1 MIIISEID
9 EVKELTKKIRKY
21 ANNLD
26 LDMVGIASVGHELF
40 LKAPEEHQPKNILSG
55 AESVIVLGKTI
66 PKAILKVNYHQEQL
80 IHRLYHSIYKFLDI
94 CAVRLS
100 DFLETLGYYSI
111 PIPSYIPLRINL
123 EKLEPWGIISLKHAA
138 LTAGL
143 GCIAKNGLLIHPK
156 FGTLIRLSAVITT
169 AKLIPD
175 KMYEKDICL
184 DCNLC
189 IENCPTN
196 AFSKKTGKFNK
207 IKCLNEV
214 VKHGINIL
222 HPYDQ
227 NYVKNIE
234 LITNTMLVEYHVGCG
249 KCLEVCP
256 LNRAPL
262 TKK

>member
-1 MIIISEID
+1 MIFISINNNTE
-9 EVKELTKKIRKY
+9 ELTKKIKTY
-21 ANNLD
+21 IYE
-26 LDMVGIASVGHELF
+26 LDMDAIGIADAGDKLF
-40 LKAPEEHQPKNILSG
+40 LEAPENHRPQNILEN
-55 AESVIVLGKTI
+55 AKSVIVFGKTL
-66 PKAILKVNYHQEQL
+66 PKAIFKMKYHQKQL

-94 CAVRLS
+94 SAVKIS
-100 DFLETLGYYSI
+100 NFIETLGYYAI
-111 PIPSYIPLRINL
+111 PIPSYIPLRIEN
-123 EKLEPWGIISLKHAA
+123 LEPWGIISLKHAA
-138 LTAGL
+138 LAAGL
-143 GCIAKNGLLIHPK
+143 GKIAKNGLLIHPK

-169 AKLIPD
+169 ADLIPD

-189 IENCPTN
+189 IENCPVK
-196 AFSKKTGKFNK
+196 AFGKKTGKFNK

-227 NYVKNIE
+227 NYVNNIE

-256 LNRAPL
+256 LNKAPL